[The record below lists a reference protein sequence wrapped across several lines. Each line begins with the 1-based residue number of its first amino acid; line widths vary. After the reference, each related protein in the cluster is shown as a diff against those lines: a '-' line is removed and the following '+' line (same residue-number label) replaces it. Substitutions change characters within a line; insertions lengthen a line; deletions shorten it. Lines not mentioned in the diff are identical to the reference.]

1 MLLHN
6 HDYVCYTPPQIG
18 IAWEGVVQ
26 QPEDRS
32 MMRRSQAQR
41 RLGAY
46 LGLCIVLILGY
57 LVILRVP
64 WQGNSQLHT
73 LMEAVTTFV
82 ALTVG
87 VLALVRFYSQKNNTF
102 LFIGSGYLG
111 AALLDGYH
119 TVVTSAFV
127 SGLLPSNL
135 SSLAPWSWMSS
146 RLFLSILLCLSWLAW
161 RREVRLG
168 AAGQIGERMV
178 FLVVGALTLT
188 SFLFFSFVPLPRA
201 YHPELFFPRI
211 EEFVPA
217 VLFGLTLAGYLHKGN
232 WRSDLFEHWLI
243 FSLITA
249 VISQALVMS
258 LSAKLFDLPYD
269 AAHLLKTVSYIFV
282 LVGLVSS
289 MYGLFLQSVESV
301 AALARSNQALQTEIV
316 ERRLTE
322 AALHERGELVRVQ
335 AATLSE
341 LSIILLPI
349 SDHAL
354 VMPLIGALDSERAQ
368 RFTAAL
374 LAGVTTSRARVVIV
388 DITGMPML
396 DAQAANALIDAARGV
411 RLLGAEAI
419 ITGIRAEVARN
430 LVELGV
436 DLSGIVTHNS
446 LQSGIAYALAE
457 TNGVSLLK
465 GRPPV

>member
-1 MLLHN
+1 
-6 HDYVCYTPPQIG
+6 V
-18 IAWEGVVQ
+18 WEGVVQ

-32 MMRRSQAQR
+32 MTRRSQAQR
-41 RLGAY
+41 RIGAY

-57 LVILRVP
+57 LVILRAP
-64 WQGNSQLHT
+64 WQGNTQLHT

-87 VLALVRFYSQKNNTF
+87 VLALVRYYSQKNNTF

-146 RLFLSILLCLSWLAW
+146 RLFLSVLLCLSWLAW

-178 FLVVGALTLT
+178 FLVVGVLTLT

-217 VLFGLTLAGYLHKGN
+217 VLFGLTLAGYLYKGN

-243 FSLITA
+243 LSLITA
-249 VISQALVMS
+249 VISQALAMS
-258 LSAKLFDLPYD
+258 LSAQLFDLPYD
-269 AAHLLKTVSYIFV
+269 AAHLLKTVSYSFV

-289 MYGLFLQSVESV
+289 MYGLFLQAVGSA
-301 AALARSNQALQTEIV
+301 AALARSNQALQSEIA

-322 AALHERGELVRVQ
+322 TALLEREELVRVQ

-354 VMPLIGALDSERAQ
+354 VMPLIGALDAERAQ
-368 RFTAAL
+368 RLTAAL
-374 LAGVTTSRARVVIV
+374 LAGVTTHRARVVIV
-388 DITGMPML
+388 DITGMPLL
-396 DAQAANALIDAARGV
+396 DAQAATALIDAARGV
-411 RLLGAEAI
+411 RLLGAEAV
-419 ITGIRAEVARN
+419 ITGIRAEVART

-436 DLSGIVTHNS
+436 DLSGIMTHNS

-457 TNGVSLLK
+457 TTGVFRAK